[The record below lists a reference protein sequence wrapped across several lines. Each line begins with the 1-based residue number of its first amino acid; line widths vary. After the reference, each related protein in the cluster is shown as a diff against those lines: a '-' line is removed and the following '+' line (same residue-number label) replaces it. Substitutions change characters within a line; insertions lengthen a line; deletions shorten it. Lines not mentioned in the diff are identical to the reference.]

1 MAIVAKRAHHV
12 SFAVRD
18 LERSRGFYEGVL
30 GLEPIP
36 RPELGLPGA
45 WYAAGDVEV
54 HLIATPAGADVG
66 RPPPGLSPLANHT
79 AFAIDDYAATLA
91 QLRARG
97 LEVLESRPGIGP
109 QLWIRDPDGNVIE
122 LCAGRS

>member
-45 WYAAGDVEV
+45 WYAAGNVEV